1 MHEDAVSH
9 PVDMRNTPL
18 YVGLTTLPSRIGRIR
33 DTIESLLSQTLV
45 PDKIFISIPDRS
57 LRENRGYEL
66 PEWLQ
71 NPLSPRVEVVH
82 CSEDYG
88 PGTKVLGCLPR
99 ISEPACLI
107 VVDDDLKYS
116 PFVIEKLYQAQ
127 QSDHGS
133 SFSFFVYKL
142 GPFPIGQ
149 GADGFSFYTPNLAGI
164 ADFARVALRN
174 RALFVT
180 DDLWTSLFLR
190 NRGIRVRS
198 LRFLLLPGEAVYEQ
212 THDRPNQLRH
222 LTGDL
227 ERQAAMSAGIRY
239 LVSSGLLH
247 ARLRFVY
254 RLWGLPGFSFCEHW
268 LRRLLGPVVRR
279 TRANPSSR

>member
-1 MHEDAVSH
+1 
-9 PVDMRNTPL
+9 MRSTPL

-33 DTIESLLSQTLV
+33 DTIESLLSQTLI

-57 LRENRGYEL
+57 VRENRGYVL

-71 NPLSPRVEVVH
+71 DQLSPRVEVVH
-82 CSEDYG
+82 CSQDCG

-99 ISEPACLI
+99 ISQPGCLI

-116 PFVIEKLYQAQ
+116 PAVIQRLYEAQ
-127 QSDHGS
+127 ESDHGS

-164 ADFARVALRN
+164 EDFARVALRN
-174 RALFVT
+174 RAAFVT
-180 DDLWTSLFLR
+180 DDLWVSLFLR
-190 NRGIRVRS
+190 NRGIRVRT
-198 LRFLLLPGEAVYEQ
+198 LRFLLAPGEAVYEQ
-212 THDRPNQLRH
+212 TTDRPNQLRH
-222 LTGDL
+222 LTGEL
-227 ERQAAMSAGIRY
+227 ERQAAMSAGMRY
-239 LVSSGLLH
+239 LVSSGLLR

-254 RLWGLPGFSFCEHW
+254 WLWRLPGFSFGEYW
-268 LRRLLGPVVRR
+268 LRRLLGPVVRW
-279 TRANPSSR
+279 TRANLSSGQAH

>member
-1 MHEDAVSH
+1 
-9 PVDMRNTPL
+9 MRSLPL

-33 DTIESLLSQTLV
+33 DTIESLLSQTVV

-57 LRENRGYEL
+57 VRENCGYVL
-66 PEWLQ
+66 PEWLH
-71 NPLSPRVEVVH
+71 NPLSPRVEVVR

-99 ISEPACLI
+99 ISRPGCLI

-116 PFVIEKLYQAQ
+116 PFVIERLYEAQ
-127 QSDHGS
+127 QSDHGA

-164 ADFARVALRN
+164 EDFARVALRN

-198 LRFLLLPGEAVYEQ
+198 LRSLLAPGQAAYEQ

-222 LTGDL
+222 LTGEL
-227 ERQAAMSAGIRY
+227 ERQAAMSGGMRY
-239 LVSSGLLH
+239 LASSGLLR
-247 ARLRFVY
+247 ARVRCVY
-254 RLWGLPGFSFCEHW
+254 WLWELPGFSFCEHW
-268 LRRLLGPVVRR
+268 LRRFLGPVLRW
-279 TRANPSSR
+279 TRATLASK